1 MIKLIALVPL
11 FPLIGFLIN
20 GFYGKKLSKGLSGG
34 IASVSILASFVVSV
48 LAFLELHHSTNKSFV
63 IELFSWIKL
72 VKNY

>member
-48 LAFLELHHSTNKSFV
+48 LAFLE
-63 IELFSWIKL
+63 
-72 VKNY
+72 